1 MAALLPRFLAL
12 PPGTEHTARR
22 VLLARGLRAFGDG
35 YVSLLLP
42 FYLIQLGFSAL
53 EVGVIVTGTLFG
65 SGVMTLAIGHIAY
78 RYHSRSLLIA
88 ASALMAVT
96 GWAFVVPHDFWPLLV
111 IAVVGTLNPSSGDV
125 SVFLPLEQTLL
136 SHSVTAQSRTALF
149 ARYSLIGALVGAVGA
164 QAAGVPGLAAG
175 WLGIDL
181 MPALKTMFVLY
192 GAIGAACFLIYRR
205 LPRRLTVGAE
215 AAPVPLGRSRKVV
228 YKLAALFSLDAFA
241 GGFTVQSLLALWLFG
256 RYDLSVAAAGTI
268 FLWLGILAACSQ
280 LASPVIAGRFGL
292 INTMVYTHLP
302 ANVFLILVPFM
313 PNLGLA
319 LVFLM
324 LRAALSSMDIP
335 ARTSYVMAVVSPGE
349 RPAAASM
356 TAVPRSLAAAV
367 TPALAGY
374 LLTLSTFGWPLILCG
389 ALKIVYD
396 LTLLHMFRHVKPP
409 EETVD
414 SAGKTR

>member
-1 MAALLPRFLAL
+1 MPSPILRFFTLPA
-12 PPGTEHTARR
+12 GTERGARR
-22 VLLARGLRAFGDG
+22 VLFARGLRAFGDG

-42 FYLIQLGFSAL
+42 FYLTQLGFSAL
-53 EVGVIVTGTLFG
+53 EIGVIVTGTLLG

-78 RYHSRSLLIA
+78 RYQSRSLLIA

-96 GWAFVVPHDFWPLLV
+96 GWAFVLPQDFWPLLV

-164 QAAGVPGLAAG
+164 QAAAVPGFAAEWLAIG
-175 WLGIDL
+175 L
-181 MPALKTMFVLY
+181 MPALKAMFVLY
-192 GAIGAACFLIYRR
+192 GAIGVACFLIYRG
-205 LPRRLTVGAE
+205 LPRSLTVGAGQT
-215 AAPVPLGRSRKVV
+215 PVPLGKSRKVV

-241 GGFTVQSLLALWLFG
+241 GGFTVQSLLALWLFE

-268 FLWLGILAACSQ
+268 FLWLGILAAFSQ
-280 LASPVIAGRFGL
+280 LASPVIAARFGL
-292 INTMVYTHLP
+292 VNTMVYTHLP

-356 TAVPRSLAAAV
+356 TAVPRSLASAI

-374 LLTLSTFGWPLILCG
+374 LLTLSPFGWPLVLCG

-396 LTLLHMFRHVKPP
+396 LTLLRMFSHVKPP
-409 EETVD
+409 EE
-414 SAGKTR
+414 GG

>member
-1 MAALLPRFLAL
+1 MPSPLFRFFAL
-12 PPGTEHTARR
+12 PAGTEHPARR
-22 VLLARGLRAFGDG
+22 VLFARGLRAFGDG

-42 FYLIQLGFSAL
+42 FYLTQLGFSAL
-53 EVGVIVTGTLFG
+53 EVGVIVTGTLLG
-65 SGVMTLAIGHIAY
+65 SGVMTLAIGHIAF
-78 RYHSRSLLIA
+78 RYQSRSLLIA

-96 GWAFVVPHDFWPLLV
+96 GWAFVLPQDFWPLLV

-136 SHSVTAQSRTALF
+136 TRSVTAQARTALF
-149 ARYSLIGALVGAVGA
+149 ARYSLIGALVGALGA
-164 QAAGVPGLAAG
+164 QAASVPGIAAEWLAIG
-175 WLGIDL
+175 L
-181 MPALKTMFVLY
+181 MPALKAMFVLY
-192 GAIGAACFLIYRR
+192 GAIGVVCFLIYRG
-205 LPRRLTVGAE
+205 LPRSLTVDAGQT
-215 AAPVPLGRSRKVV
+215 PVPLGKSRKVV

-241 GGFTVQSLLALWLFG
+241 GGFTVQSLLALWLFE

-268 FLWLGILAACSQ
+268 FLWLGVLAAFSQ
-280 LASPVIAGRFGL
+280 LASPVIAARFGL
-292 INTMVYTHLP
+292 VNTMVYTHLP

-356 TAVPRSLAAAV
+356 TAVPRSLASAI

-374 LLTLSTFGWPLILCG
+374 LLTLSPFGWPLVLCG

-396 LTLLHMFRHVKPP
+396 LTLLRMFSHVKPP
-409 EETVD
+409 EE
-414 SAGKTR
+414 AG